1 MVETLIA
8 SLIFSK
14 IYLYIKLGKFQ
25 IHKESYLIKPI
36 LKRRS
41 IYPVIFMSI
50 FYIYL
55 QYTIMNQNYYFLQYQ
70 HIIKNAILG
79 SYMILGLDVLFRYE
93 KYKEYIIACCSLL
106 CGFTLN
112 YIVMYFNNNLMP
124 IFPSVSYS
132 TGYTQYNMIM
142 NASKYGDFHVLGDH
156 MTNLIF
162 LSDIFD
168 VGGSILSPGDL
179 LCRLFAFLIVYFCV
193 KEISKIHMNKILNQ

>member
-14 IYLYIKLGKFQ
+14 IYLYIKLGKLQ
-25 IHKESYLIKPI
+25 IHKESYNIKPI
-36 LKRRS
+36 LKRLS
-41 IYPVIFMSI
+41 VYPVIFMSI

-93 KYKEYIIACCSLL
+93 TYKEYIVACCSLL

-112 YIVMYFNNNLMP
+112 KIVMSFNHGKMP
-124 IFPSVSYS
+124 IYPDVSYS
-132 TGYTQYNMIM
+132 TGYTQYDMIM
-142 NASKYGDFHVLGDH
+142 NASKFNDFHVLGDH
-156 MTNLIF
+156 TTNLIF

-168 VGGSILSPGDL
+168 VGGSIWSVGDVF
-179 LCRLFAFLIVYFCV
+179 CRLFAFIIVYYSV
-193 KEISKIHMNKILNQ
+193 KIINERQTYKNSKL